1 MRYRPFGHF
10 NVSVS
15 AVSVILADDGRR
27 SAEAWA
33 KLIYVALE
41 CGINAFEVQGRQPA
55 LIEGMNRAFKHVER
69 RLVFV
74 AWRIGPGTIPPQ
86 FADQAFQPKLVTA
99 SVQSALART
108 GLEYI
113 DLALLDDPG
122 EHDLPA
128 PTLQALKDLKTAG
141 QVRLIGV
148 AGENPA
154 IEAYIST
161 RQFDVVGLPFSL
173 ASGWRDRL
181 RLRQAQDRDMAV
193 VGYDFCPPALCSAAP
208 ATPLAIVKRSLWG
221 KKAAVAVADD
231 AYAFLDATPGWTR
244 QDICLAFA
252 MTEPALATVQVLP
265 ESAEAL
271 QAFAAVADR
280 EMPAGLAASIEMA
293 RVMVTDG
300 GQQSRSA

>member
-15 AVSVILADDGRR
+15 AVSLVLEDDDRR
-27 SAEAWA
+27 SADAWTA
-33 KLIYVALE
+33 LIYAALE
-41 CGINAFEVQGRQPA
+41 NGINGFEMRGRQPA
-55 LIEGMNRAFKHVER
+55 LIEGLNRAFKHVER

-74 AWRIGPGTIPPQ
+74 AWRIGPTTIPPQ
-86 FADQAFQPKLVTA
+86 YADQAFQPKLVQA

-108 GLEYI
+108 GLEYL

-128 PTLQALKDLKTAG
+128 TTLQALKDMKTAG

-161 RQFDVVGLPFSL
+161 RQFDVVGLPFSI

-181 RLRQAQDRDMAV
+181 RLRAAQERDMAV
-193 VGYDFCPPALCSAAP
+193 IGYNFCPPELRQAAP
-208 ATPLAIVKRSLWG
+208 AAHEVKRGLWG
-221 KKAAVAVADD
+221 KKVIQKGPAD
-231 AYAFLDATPGWTR
+231 AYDFLNATPGWTR
-244 QDICLAFA
+244 EEICLAFA
-252 MTEPALATVQVLP
+252 LTEPSLATIEIAPDNL
-265 ESAEAL
+265 ETL
-271 QAFAAVADR
+271 IAFASVTDR
-280 EMPAGLAASIEMA
+280 EMPAGLSATIEMA
-293 RVMVTDG
+293 RVMVNG
-300 GQQSRSA
+300 GDQQPRSA